1 MEANIFD
8 ACLVTEE
15 LAYGCT
21 GITTA
26 IDTTNL
32 GVSLSSISQYQQYLI
47 IFYTTKILRILSTN

>member
-32 GVSLSSISQYQQYLI
+32 GVSLSSVSH
-47 IFYTTKILRILSTN
+47 FLSYMEF

>member
-21 GITTA
+21 GVTTA
-26 IDTTNL
+26 IVGTNL
-32 GVSLSSISQYQQYLI
+32 GVSSSSVP
-47 IFYTTKILRILSTN
+47 